1 MAKSFDQE
9 AIIDAVENG
18 YDQISNYN
26 TFEQEVL
33 YSEVARRQATYS
45 YSKDYLSSDV
55 AKGFSLTRYSYYREK
70 KVKEYFKFIED
81 TYNNLIIEQG
91 IKNAVEG
98 DQDVV
103 IKPYEHD

>member
-1 MAKSFDQE
+1 M
-9 AIIDAVENG
+9 
-18 YDQISNYN
+18 
-26 TFEQEVL
+26 L

-45 YSKDYLSSDV
+45 YSKDYLDNDV

-91 IKNAVEG
+91 VKNAVEG
-98 DQDVV
+98 NQD
-103 IKPYEHD
+103 ITI